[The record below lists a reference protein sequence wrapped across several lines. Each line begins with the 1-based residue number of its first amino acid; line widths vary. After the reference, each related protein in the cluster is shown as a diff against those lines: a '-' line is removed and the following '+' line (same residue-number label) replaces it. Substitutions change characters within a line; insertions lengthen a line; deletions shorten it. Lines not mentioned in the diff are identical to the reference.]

1 MNPGAHVSWETLTVA
16 TAFVMSMLA
25 YALFVGADFGGGIW
39 DLLAGST
46 KRGEK
51 PRATIDESV
60 TPVWEGNQTWTIF
73 GIVFLWTGFPRAF
86 AAVMTALFVPL
97 ALSLLGLLLRGI
109 GFSFRHEAER
119 LRVKQLTGVLFAA
132 SSFMTPFFLGA
143 CVGAVA
149 TGRVRLDPPG
159 NVWSAWTNPTAIM
172 TGVLFVATSAYIS
185 AIYLVGDSHHR
196 GEDDM
201 VKYFSRRVLVSGAVT
216 GLLAAGNLY
225 LLSLNAKYVFHRL
238 WGPALP
244 LVIVSVAGGTA
255 AFVIVLFRRVWL
267 LRICGAL
274 AVIGVVGAYAI
285 AQYPYIFPTSLTL
298 QRASAP
304 RTSLLA
310 EIAVLGMLLVL
321 VVPAFVYLYALQQRQ
336 RLKVTSE
343 SGWLEKAV
351 AQENAAAA
359 AQRGEL
365 PPPKHRLVTAVVIGA
380 AVTGIVRERISRA
393 RRSV

>member
-1 MNPGAHVSWETLTVA
+1 MSPGANVSWETLTVGA
-16 TAFVMSMLA
+16 AFVMSMLA
-25 YALFVGADFGGGIW
+25 YALFVGADFGGGVW

-60 TPVWEGNQTWTIF
+60 TPVWEGNQTWTVF

-119 LRVKQLTGVLFAA
+119 LRTKQLNGVLFAA

-149 TGRVRLDPPG
+149 TGRVRLEPPG
-159 NVWSAWTNPTAIM
+159 NVWSAWINPTAIM
-172 TGVLFVATSAYIS
+172 TGVLFVATSSYIS
-185 AIYLVGDSHHR
+185 AIYLVGDAHHR
-196 GEDDM
+196 GEEDM

-216 GLLAAGNLY
+216 GLLAGGNMY
-225 LLSLNAKYVFHRL
+225 LLSLNATYLFHRL

-244 LVIVSVAGGTA
+244 LVILSLAGGAA
-255 AFVIVLFRRVWL
+255 AFVIVLLRRVWL

-274 AVIGVVGAYAI
+274 ALIGVVGAYAI

-298 QRASAP
+298 QQASAP
-304 RTSLLA
+304 RSALLA
-310 EIAVLGMLLVL
+310 EIAVLGLVLLL

-336 RLKVTSE
+336 RLQVTSE
-343 SGWLEKAV
+343 SDWLEKAV

-365 PPPKHRLVTAVVIGA
+365 PPPKHPLVTAVVIGA
-380 AVTGIVRERISRA
+380 AVAGILRDTFSRA
-393 RRSV
+393 RRSA